1 MQRSYKACCSARIMY
16 LCSWSLEMI
25 KCKRF
30 CVCTRS
36 FQKTRYLQHCTISHD
51 RKTSKTCRSCNKK
64 GSAMQCCWCC
74 VKPSR
79 RSSLIWH
86 WHGRSYF
93 MSRRMPVRWICI
105 LCALQAAHLFTIRIW
120 ISQSKSAF
128 PGGLVV
134 RISRSHRDGRG
145 SIPRLGRR
153 FCFASIWACI
163 VLHFC
168 FVVVLFVGCNSLS
181 FMHKP

>member
-79 RSSLIWH
+79 RSSLIWP
-86 WHGRSYF
+86 G
-93 MSRRMPVRWICI
+93 MVGVI
-105 LCALQAAHLFTIRIW
+105 LCHEEYA
-120 ISQSKSAF
+120 SQMKFAF
-128 PGGLVV
+128 CASCASIHDTDQNQPK
-134 RISRSHRDGRG
+134 RKC
-145 SIPRLGRR
+145 IPRWSSGQDFALSPRR
-153 FCFASIWACI
+153 PGFDSPSGKTFLLCIDMSMHCIHFCFAA
-163 VLHFC
+163 
-168 FVVVLFVGCNSLS
+168 VLFVGCVSLP
-181 FMHKP
+181 FIHKL